1 MKRSPLMQPM
11 RWLKGMMLRH
21 MPMMITCR
29 EFEDFILAYL
39 EGELP
44 ERQRRQFDLHIRLCR
59 ECRDYLAAYRLSTEL
74 AKRASERR
82 TASRTAG
89 HLLRLDHL
97 CRVTRL
103 LASTPATPA
112 CRLPTG
118 LRITSARGWWRQSH
132 ELRL

>member
-1 MKRSPLMQPM
+1 MTASPMERPM

-74 AKRASERR
+74 AKRAFKDPDEPLPKDVPDDLVK
-82 TASRTAG
+82 AI
-89 HLLRLDHL
+89 
-97 CRVTRL
+97 
-103 LASTPATPA
+103 LAAKDA
-112 CRLPTG
+112 
-118 LRITSARGWWRQSH
+118 
-132 ELRL
+132 